1 MARKFFQSLFLLLL
15 LNTVIKPVW
24 IFAIDRKVQ
33 LITGTDVY
41 GKYFALFS
49 LTLVFNFLIDFG
61 ITVYYNRKA
70 AADNDYLQDNFTR
83 AAALKL
89 LLSVLYGVVLLL
101 ICFATRWDD
110 WRMPGWLILNQIMLS
125 FLLFFRANITSL
137 HEYTADAFFSVLDKL
152 LVVIGCAVYLYLPS
166 VAGPIDIYKF
176 IYLQVAGA
184 SVAAICAFL
193 FVYFKAGMIWRLPK
207 GIFHLG
213 YLKET
218 IPYAVA
224 IFLMA
229 AHSRLDAFLLERMH
243 SNGAYE
249 AGVYAKAFRLLDA
262 ANMAGYLTAGFM
274 LPYLSKHLQ
283 DPGIKQFITRVLNIL
298 MLLAIFISSVSIVF
312 PEWIDQLLYHQA
324 DAYTSLVISLC
335 IPVIVFYYW
344 VHVFGS
350 ILTASGLVK
359 QFAII
364 TSFFVVL
371 NFALNLF
378 FVSRFGAQG
387 CAIIALGSQFLY
399 CVVITRVIGRN
410 GFNVFSFKI
419 LLQHIALFAM
429 AILLLLTGKFL
440 SLNIILNISSV
451 VIITLVAAFIMKM
464 ISVRDLRALISIKS

>member
-1 MARKFFQSLFLLLL
+1 VARKFFQSLFLLLL
-15 LNTVIKPVW
+15 LNTVIKPIW

-33 LITGTDVY
+33 LITGTEVY

-49 LTLVFNFLIDFG
+49 LSLVFNFLIDFG

-70 AADNDYLQDNFTR
+70 AADNKYLQENFAR

-89 LLSVLYGVVLLL
+89 LLSVLYAVVLLL
-101 ICFATRWDD
+101 ICVVTHWDD
-110 WRMPGWLILNQIMLS
+110 WRMPGWLIVNQVMLS
-125 FLLFFRANITSL
+125 FLLFFRANITAM

-152 LVVIGCAVYLYLPS
+152 LVVIGSAVYIYLPS
-166 VAGPIDIYKF
+166 VAGPMDIYIF

-184 SVAAICAFL
+184 SIAAVGAFV
-193 FVYFKAGMIWRLPK
+193 FVYFKAEIAWRLPK
-207 GIFHLG
+207 GFFHLA

-218 IPYAVA
+218 IPYAIA

-312 PEWIDQLLYHQA
+312 PEWIDRLLYHQA
-324 DAYTSLVISLC
+324 DRYTSLIISLC
-335 IPVIVFYYW
+335 IPVIIFYYW

-350 ILTASGLVK
+350 LLTASGLVK
-359 QFAII
+359 QFAIL

-371 NFALNLF
+371 NFVFNLF
-378 FVSRFGAQG
+378 FVSKFGAQG
-387 CAIIALGSQFLY
+387 SAIIALGSQCLY
-399 CVVITRVIGRN
+399 CVVITRVIIRN
-410 GFNVFSFKI
+410 GFNVFSFKL
-419 LLQHIALFAM
+419 LLQHVALFVM
-429 AILLLLTGKFL
+429 VILLLSAGKFL

-451 VIITLVAAFIMKM
+451 VIITLVVAFIMKM
-464 ISVRDLRALISIKS
+464 ISFRDLRLLISIKS

>member
-33 LITGTDVY
+33 LITGTDMY

-49 LTLVFNFLIDFG
+49 LTLVFNFLIDLG

-70 AADNDYLQDNFTR
+70 AADNDYLQENFAR

-89 LLSVLYGVVLLL
+89 LLSILYGFVLLL
-101 ICFATRWDD
+101 ICFITRWDD
-110 WRMPGWLILNQIMLS
+110 WRMPGWLIVNQVMLS
-125 FLLFFRANITSL
+125 FLLFFRANITAM
-137 HEYTADAFFSVLDKL
+137 HAYTADAFFSVLDKL
-152 LVVIGCAVYLYLPS
+152 LVVIGCAVYIYLPS
-166 VAGPIDIYKF
+166 VAGPIDVYKF

-184 SVAAICAFL
+184 SVAAICAL
-193 FVYFKAGMIWRLPK
+193 IFVYSKAGISWRLPK
-207 GIFHLG
+207 GVFHLG

-218 IPYAVA
+218 IPYAIA

-249 AGVYAKAFRLLDA
+249 AGIYAKAFRLLDA

-312 PEWIDQLLYHQA
+312 PEWIDRLLYHQA
-324 DAYTSLVISLC
+324 DAYTSLIISLC

-359 QFAII
+359 KFAII

-378 FVSRFGAQG
+378 FVSQYGAKG

-399 CVVITRVIGRN
+399 CVVITVVISRN
-410 GFNVFSFKI
+410 GFNVFSIKL

-429 AILLLLTGKFL
+429 VILLLLTGKFL